1 MKPGI
6 HPDYKEVVFLD
17 VSNNFSFKTR
27 STINTRETIK
37 WEDGNEYPLA
47 KIETSSESHPFYT
60 GTQKIMDPAGRVEK
74 FRQKFGTKATGKTAA
89 NFYPVSDIKRQP
101 RLPFL
106 LASSLLSNQN

>member
-6 HPDYKEVVFLD
+6 HPEYREIVFVD

-27 STINTRETIK
+27 STMNAREKIK

-60 GTQKIMDPAGRVEK
+60 GTQKIMDTAGRVEK
-74 FRQKFGTKATGKTAA
+74 FRQKFGTKAVAKAAGDGVAKTAEKKA
-89 NFYPVSDIKRQP
+89 AAAEAKAAEKTSKKK
-101 RLPFL
+101 
-106 LASSLLSNQN
+106 A